1 MGFIL
6 QLVAL
11 AGAVIALLGIALVVS
26 ASSRRENTRGGVLI
40 TAIGVVIGLVFFII
54 SQGLLIVPVTE
65 RAVIFNAVT
74 GRLEDPRGPG
84 ISIIVPGIQQPYIYP
99 INNQTFFT
107 TDEPVQGNRPGQGA
121 IQARSIEGQNV
132 RVNAVLTYRLDS
144 SPEGLNRIHT
154 NWFNQI
160 GGYELGLVRPA
171 LNNTVQEIT
180 ATYTAENIYGRARE
194 EMGRRI
200 EQRLRETLERQGVI
214 VEAFRILELTF
225 TPEFTEA
232 IERKEIANQELQR
245 AQTEAQRVETEARGR
260 AQAAIEQA
268 RGQAESALL
277 AARAEAEALSLI
289 SQQIAE
295 NPALIQFRYVENLS
309 DNVQLILVPTNSP
322 FLFDFNSLTGGML
335 PQPRPAAPPTGDE

>member
-1 MGFIL
+1 
-6 QLVAL
+6 
-11 AGAVIALLGIALVVS
+11 
-26 ASSRRENTRGGVLI
+26 
-40 TAIGVVIGLVFFII
+40 
-54 SQGLLIVPVTE
+54 
-65 RAVIFNAVT
+65 
-74 GRLEDPRGPG
+74 
-84 ISIIVPGIQQPYIYP
+84 
-99 INNQTFFT
+99 
-107 TDEPVQGNRPGQGA
+107 
-121 IQARSIEGQNV
+121 
-132 RVNAVLTYRLDS
+132 
-144 SPEGLNRIHT
+144 
-154 NWFNQI
+154 
-160 GGYELGLVRPA
+160 
-171 LNNTVQEIT
+171 
-180 ATYTAENIYGRARE
+180 
-194 EMGRRI
+194 MGRRI

-322 FLFDFNSLTGGML
+322 FLFDFNSLTGGMM

>member
-26 ASSRRENTRGGVLI
+26 ASSRRENTRGGVI
-40 TAIGVVIGLVFFII
+40 VTTIGVVVGLVFFII

-65 RAVIFNAVT
+65 RAVIFNALT
-74 GRLEDPRGPG
+74 GRLETPRGPG
-84 ISIIVPGIQQPYIYP
+84 ISIIIPGVQQPYMYP
-99 INNQTFFT
+99 INNQTYFM
-107 TDEPVQGNRPGQGA
+107 TDDPLQGNRASQDA

-144 SPEGLNRIHT
+144 SEAGLNRIHT
-154 NWFNQI
+154 DWFNQI

-171 LNNTVQEIT
+171 LNNVVQEIT
-180 ATYTAENIYGRARE
+180 ASYTAENIYGRARE

-200 EQRLRETLERQGVI
+200 EQRLTEVLGRQGIEV
-214 VEAFRILELTF
+214 VAFRILELTF

-309 DNVQLILVPTNSP
+309 DNVQLILVPSNSP
-322 FLFDFNSLTGGML
+322 FLFDFQSLASGML
-335 PQPRPAAPPTGDE
+335 PQPRPTTPPADE

>member
-6 QLVAL
+6 QMVAL
-11 AGAVIALLGIALVVS
+11 AGAVIAILGIALVVS

-40 TAIGVVIGLVFFII
+40 TVIGVVIGLVFFVL

-65 RAVIFNAVT
+65 RAVIFNALT
-74 GRLEDPRGPG
+74 GTLETPRGPG
-84 ISIIVPGIQQPYIYP
+84 ISIIIPGIQQPYMYP
-99 INNQTFFT
+99 INNQTFFM
-107 TDEPVQGNRPGQGA
+107 TDDVADGRRVGQAA
-121 IQARSIEGQNV
+121 IQARSIEGQEV

-144 SPEGLNRIHT
+144 SAEGLNRIHRD
-154 NWFNQI
+154 WFNQI
-160 GGYELGLVRPA
+160 GGYELGLVRPS
-171 LNNTVQEIT
+171 LNNVVQEIT

-200 EQRLRETLERQGVI
+200 SERLTETLGRQGIEV
-214 VEAFRILELTF
+214 VAFRILELTF

-322 FLFDFNSLTGGML
+322 FLFDFQSLAASAV
-335 PQPRPAAPPTGDE
+335 PQPRSALPPAGE